1 VGDRYFLLHSSRQCL
16 ISAGPSLGG
25 GTIGDMFKR
34 EERGGAQAV
43 YGFGPTFGPA
53 LGGLIGGYISERV

>member
-1 VGDRYFLLHSSRQCL
+1 
-16 ISAGPSLGG
+16 
-25 GTIGDMFKR
+25 MFSR

-53 LGGLIGGYISERV
+53 VGGLLGGYISQRVGWRWLLWIMAIS